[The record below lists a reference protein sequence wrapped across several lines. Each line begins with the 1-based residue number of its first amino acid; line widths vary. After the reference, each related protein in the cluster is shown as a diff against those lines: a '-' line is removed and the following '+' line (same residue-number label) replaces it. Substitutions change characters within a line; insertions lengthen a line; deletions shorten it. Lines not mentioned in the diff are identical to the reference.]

1 MYIKRLTIYGFGQW
15 VDQSF
20 SFNQQMTCF
29 YGKNES
35 GKSTLQNFILFML
48 FGLPPRERKFHMPK
62 TSGKLGGRLTIV
74 DEKVGEYT
82 IERVEGQQNA
92 KATCYLAK
100 GEVKDEQWLKQQL
113 KGFNL
118 AMYESVYSFSATDL
132 LGLENMEAK
141 DIGDIILSIGLT
153 GSKHIYK
160 LEKNL
165 SQQLG
170 QLFKPYGKNP
180 TINKYLTDLESLQK
194 QLAEQEKML
203 ATYKSNR
210 ANIERL
216 STEINTLLQKR
227 SHLQKKIT
235 HLTKL
240 LQAISLIQDYKYNKE
255 QLNQLPAQLKFPE
268 KGVERFTALKEQ
280 LLPLESEL
288 TLLNEQIKQSK
299 EIIEKASKQCV
310 VDELLQQAKQLTKQ
324 QSVYD
329 EREQLISHEAKQ
341 LVQDYDILEK
351 QLAKLNIQLTL
362 TDLGDL
368 NFPFQTQSYWQSLNN
383 EHEQIKLAAEH
394 HAEQKRENDLRT
406 QSLKERLQA
415 INAKLLTPA
424 KRQEIVEQLNNVQ
437 QEPTHHN
444 QQATIKK
451 HLQREQRQRYV
462 LFGSSLLLAVIM
474 FFVGYL
480 TDYKLLMLVAL
491 FPFVFGTIAA
501 FVLKNSTDTMKQLLI
516 ENEQRTLPYHLDH
529 YNELIARLEKDDALK
544 YEQKSIKDEL
554 KTIHIKRLQFDE
566 KLRAINERRK
576 RLNDQLQNVKEQY
589 PFLKDVQLPFWADL
603 YHQLN
608 QIIDQYKHIEER
620 KKQHGRLKKEQET
633 FAQRVRE
640 LSEQIFPQLLEQ
652 TVVVQMD
659 AINQFIDDQTNLNQ
673 QLLYEK
679 ANVKELID
687 KKQRLAVQVKS
698 LQKDVKDLLNKAN
711 VQTEESF
718 YELAAL
724 IEAKQT
730 YEKSVEKL
738 DNQLSLIFQTK
749 DWEPL
754 INRPLEEQLLTEEIS
769 ELQKMMATYDET
781 LEEKRQALANVKAK
795 NNQLEQ
801 SDDYSTLMHEINRTR
816 NEFNRLAKQWAVIK
830 TAEQML
836 QRSMQTYQ
844 QKHLQDVLQQTTIY
858 FQRMTKGAYT
868 KVFLQPEEKALT
880 VQAANQLHFKV
891 AHLSKGTI
899 DQLYIALRL
908 AVSRIVGQKY
918 RLPFIIDDAFIHSDH
933 ERAAKI
939 VHILQEIAAEQQ
951 LILFTCH
958 EHIVTHFPDDQ
969 IKQLEPQISVK

>member
-1 MYIKRLTIYGFGQW
+1 MNEQITHLT
-15 VDQSF
+15 
-20 SFNQQMTCF
+20 T
-29 YGKNES
+29 
-35 GKSTLQNFILFML
+35 
-48 FGLPPRERKFHMPK
+48 
-62 TSGKLGGRLTIV
+62 
-74 DEKVGEYT
+74 
-82 IERVEGQQNA
+82 
-92 KATCYLAK
+92 
-100 GEVKDEQWLKQQL
+100 
-113 KGFNL
+113 
-118 AMYESVYSFSATDL
+118 
-132 LGLENMEAK
+132 
-141 DIGDIILSIGLT
+141 
-153 GSKHIYK
+153 
-160 LEKNL
+160 
-165 SQQLG
+165 
-170 QLFKPYGKNP
+170 
-180 TINKYLTDLESLQK
+180 LQK
-194 QLAEQEKML
+194 QLIDQEKNL
-203 ATYKSNR
+203 VTYENNHIQSDTIKK
-210 ANIERL
+210 
-216 STEINTLLQKR
+216 EIAK
-227 SHLQKKIT
+227 
-235 HLTKL
+235 
-240 LQAISLIQDYKYNKE
+240 LIQQRDERKNE
-255 QLNQLPAQLKFPE
+255 LTHLNQLLQSITLVQDYEYNRAQLRKLPRQLTFPE
-268 KGVERFTALKEQ
+268 KGVQRYEALKEK
-280 LLPLESEL
+280 LLPLQSEL
-288 TLLNEQIKQSK
+288 TFIQSQMREAKQTIKKLQQQLMPENLFERAKKVVQKQSAY
-299 EIIEKASKQCV
+299 E
-310 VDELLQQAKQLTKQ
+310 
-324 QSVYD
+324 
-329 EREQLISHEAKQ
+329 EREQLIAKETKTIESELIHLTQQ
-341 LVQDYDILEK
+341 LVTLTRE
-351 QLAKLNIQLTL
+351 LTL
-362 TDLGDL
+362 EDLNKL

-501 FVLKNSTDTMKQLLI
+501 FVLKNSTDAMKQLLI

-868 KVFLQPEEKALT
+868 KVFLQLEEKALT